1 MSNKKYMDQSK
12 SLFLIV
18 AYLIVIFSFSFVFD
32 KQPPIPPK
40 STRELYL
47 QFCAGCHGQKLERF
61 AARQWIYG
69 SSLKEVSSTIK
80 NGRPAIGMPGYSKAM
95 DDDQITAMANYM
107 IAEVAK
113 VPAKIP
119 STFND
124 NDTVRSMNFS
134 FVLKEVVGKNLNIPW
149 GMAFLPNG
157 DLLVTEKA
165 GQLYQV
171 SKGKM
176 TLIEGLPPITVRGQ
190 GGLMEVVLHPKFST
204 NHIIYISYID
214 GESPDKVN
222 TSVARAELSKDRLIH
237 FKRIFHA
244 LPETNSGVQFGGR
257 MVFDKSGYLFIS
269 VGDRG
274 PKEDAQKLNNYNGKI
289 HRIFDDGTIP
299 DDNPFVKTPHAIG
312 SIWCYGNRNG
322 EGLYY
327 EKSTGIL
334 WENEHGPKG
343 GDELNI
349 IKKGLNYGWPAITFG
364 IDYDGTVISPDT
376 ARAGMEQPVYYW
388 TPSIAPSSLTRV
400 TGPIY
405 KGWEGNFLNG
415 SLSFQYLERL
425 IVKGNKVVGHEKL
438 LQKIG
443 RVRNIVQAPDGYLYI
458 AVEKSGKIYKLV
470 PVSK

>member
-1 MSNKKYMDQSK
+1 MKPRK
-12 SLFLIV
+12 SAFIPVAFLI
-18 AYLIVIFSFSFVFD
+18 LIFSFAFVFD
-32 KQPPIPPK
+32 YQVPSTPK
-40 STRELYL
+40 TTRELYL
-47 QFCAGCHGQKLERF
+47 QFCASCHGQNLERF
-61 AARQWIYG
+61 AARQWVYG

-95 DDDQITAMANYM
+95 DDDQIAAMATYM
-107 IAEVAK
+107 IREVAK
-113 VPAKIP
+113 VPAIVP

-124 NDTVRSMNFS
+124 KDTVKSVNFS

-149 GMAFLPNG
+149 GLAFLPNG
-157 DLLVTEKA
+157 DMLVTEKA

-171 SKGKM
+171 SKGVM
-176 TLIEGLPPITVRGQ
+176 TSIEGLPPITVRGQ

-204 NHIIYISYID
+204 NHLIYISYID
-214 GESPDKVN
+214 GEAPGMVN
-222 TSVARAELSKDRLIH
+222 TSVARTELSNGRLIH

-244 LPETNSGVQFGGR
+244 MPETNSGVQFGGR
-257 MVFDKSGYLFIS
+257 MVFDNNGYLFIS

-274 PKEDAQKLNNYNGKI
+274 PKEDAQKLTNYNGKI
-289 HRIFDDGTIP
+289 HRIFDDGRIP
-299 DDNPFVKTPHAIG
+299 ADNPFVKTPHAIG

-327 EKSTGIL
+327 EKTTGIL

-349 IKKGLNYGWPAITFG
+349 IRKGKNYGWPVITFG
-364 IDYDGTVISPDT
+364 IDYDGTVITTDT
-376 ARAGMEQPVYYW
+376 ARTGMEQPIYYW

-400 TGPIY
+400 TGTLY
-405 KGWEGNFLNG
+405 KGWEGDFLNG

-425 IVKGNKVVGHEKL
+425 IMKGNKVVGHEKL

-443 RVRNIVQAPDGYLYI
+443 RVRNIIQGPDGYLYI